1 MAKKRTTKKEK
12 EVYLRKVE
20 QYINQQLQ
28 KDATKKR

>member
-28 KDATKKR
+28 KDESKKR